1 MKEEIL
7 LASPSRKSSRLGHDV
22 VATFFRVVVEA
33 CGGLEMG
40 VAPTEGKKR
49 EREGERLIRY
59 HGVDRGVVGV
69 VRWTC
74 WAGGAE
80 RRCAG

>member
-7 LASPSRKSSRLGHDV
+7 LASPSRKSRKHGHV
-22 VATFFRVVVEA
+22 VAVLVRVVVEA